1 MADVTM
7 ELAKE
12 SFSQWRSNRTNQA
25 EPIPDE
31 LWGMALSLY
40 PKYKRSTICEQLH
53 LSGSGFKRRLEEG
66 LPAFSDKGFVL
77 ASKSEVKKFPKQ
89 GQQEIQLTIQGKER
103 SLTIHVEADM
113 LNTVIPHVGALL

>member
-12 SFSQWRSNRTNQA
+12 SFSQWRSNRNNQA
-25 EPIPDE
+25 EPIPE
-31 LWGMALSLY
+31 KLWGMALGLY

-77 ASKSEVKKFPKQ
+77 ASKSGVKKMPKQ
-89 GQQEIQLTIQGKER
+89 GKEIQLTIQGKER
-103 SLTIHVEADM
+103 ALTIHVEAGE
-113 LNTVIPHVGALL
+113 LSKVIPHIGALL

>member
-12 SFSQWRSNRTNQA
+12 SFIQWRSTRTNQA

-31 LWGMALSLY
+31 LWDMALGLY
-40 PKYKRSTICEQLH
+40 PQYKRSTICEQLH

-77 ASKSEVKKFPKQ
+77 ASKSEVKKIPKQ
-89 GQQEIQLTIQGKER
+89 GQEIQLTIQGKER
-103 SLTIHVEADM
+103 SLTIHVEADT
-113 LNTVIPHVGALL
+113 LSTVIPHIGALL

>member
-1 MADVTM
+1 MVDVTM

-12 SFSQWRSNRTNQA
+12 SFIQWRNNRTNQA

-31 LWGMALSLY
+31 LWDMALGLY

-66 LPAFSDKGFVL
+66 LPTFSDKGFVL

-89 GQQEIQLTIQGKER
+89 GQEIKFTIQGKER
-103 SLTIHVEADM
+103 SLTIHVEVDT
-113 LNTVIPHVGALL
+113 LSTVIPHIGALL

>member
-1 MADVTM
+1 MADVTL

-77 ASKSEVKKFPKQ
+77 AYKSEVKKVHKQ
-89 GQQEIQLTIQGKER
+89 GQEIQLTIQGKER

-113 LNTVIPHVGALL
+113 LNTAIPHIGALL